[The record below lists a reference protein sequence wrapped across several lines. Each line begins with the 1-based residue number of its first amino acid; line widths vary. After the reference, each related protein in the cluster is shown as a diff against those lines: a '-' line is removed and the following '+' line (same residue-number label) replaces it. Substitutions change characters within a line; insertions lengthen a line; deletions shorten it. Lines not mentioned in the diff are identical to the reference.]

1 MMEAQGMK
9 VDSEKMQAMKGMLD
23 SIDPDDMKDLVGMA
37 ASMQSEVGEAPT
49 QAEQLKKMQEAMAKN
64 PEMGEKMRK
73 TLGKQLQNTKL
84 IGSVKE
90 QVSLSQRCYIPHST
104 HTSCFIES
112 IRQRCQ
118 NTTLALTCMLIV
130 SRLGYHDTRQVSS
143 ETVKQGAQQ
152 MGHDLGDKTATF
164 VAVVIRAFLSLWM
177 GLIAV
182 WQMTKVRACSRP
194 FVPNHRACA
203 CMSFV
208 SHLSPH
214 SPPVVSL
221 YSCCCCCAT
230 FVDEMVPACLYDCAG
245 SFHS

>member
-1 MMEAQGMK
+1 MAKMMEAQGMK

-90 QVSLSQRCYIPHST
+90 QVS
-104 HTSCFIES
+104 
-112 IRQRCQ
+112 
-118 NTTLALTCMLIV
+118 
-130 SRLGYHDTRQVSS
+130 S

-182 WQMTKVRACSRP
+182 WQMTKAAAAIAFADNLRSA
-194 FVPNHRACA
+194 
-203 CMSFV
+203 V
-208 SHLSPH
+208 S
-214 SPPVVSL
+214 VVMIAMLIAWLLGLDS
-221 YSCCCCCAT
+221 Y
-230 FVDEMVPACLYDCAG
+230 M
-245 SFHS
+245 